1 VTDHRRQ
8 ILAAELA
15 TRGVPAEWAPC
26 LAAGILASLSGLV
39 LRGLSPIAVAS
50 AVLCRPASR
59 VEAEQVIGAMVAARL
74 VVVVGDEVRRPGAQ
88 RSPEYWRERRMK
100 AREVVGTATVAVPTI
115 APTPAPPTPEPRAQP
130 EILLLTTETAPKP
143 KRSRKVKQPDEL
155 ATKASDCVAAWVA
168 VHDRAVEAGVI
179 VEIVRELPWGEAST
193 RDRGLLTLLRQA
205 PDIGPT
211 EFALIAE
218 WVYHDPRQRRKSE
231 SGWTVSVGFL
241 VRTGRTGDRYEK
253 VHQYLSR
260 AQTWD
265 QGGRRPIPVG
275 RRSAADSLAEQAQAI
290 GRDQPRQMRL
300 VGGS

>member
-1 VTDHRRQ
+1 M
-8 ILAAELA
+8 
-15 TRGVPAEWAPC
+15 RGVPAEWAPC
-26 LAAGILASLSGLV
+26 LAAGVLASLSGLV

-74 VVVVGDEVRRPGAQ
+74 VVVEGGEVRRPGAQ
-88 RSPEYWRERRMK
+88 RSPEYWRERRVK
-100 AREVVGTATVAVPTI
+100 AREVVAAPTVADPTV
-115 APTPAPPTPEPRAQP
+115 APTPTPPAPEPRA
-130 EILLLTTETAPKP
+130 LLLTTETAPKRP
-143 KRSRKVKQPDEL
+143 RKVKQPDEL

-179 VEIVRELPWGEAST
+179 VDIVRELPWGEAST

-290 GRDQPRQMRL
+290 GRDRPRQMRL